1 MPTSPVKIDTIQRLN
16 RNLGLMQAGSIV
28 TIDISTPAGQK
39 AKFRT
44 IFIGYL
50 PKQYVLIQ
58 FPDSGKISKFGQFIT
73 QGAAVT
79 VRGIIEGH
87 EGAVAAFVSTIKQT
101 LQIPSKIMVLDFP
114 KTLSMQSLRSAIR
127 IDTDIVSKTRV
138 ENKYWRGHIT
148 DLSLTGCQL
157 FIENGEELKLVN
169 DKSLEIYIE
178 DFQELEN
185 LKLSGLICS
194 EKNVSNGIS
203 LGVKFDDSQR
213 ESTIKLLHHIITLEA

>member
-1 MPTSPVKIDTIQRLN
+1 MPASPIKIETAQRLN

-58 FPDSGKISKFGQFIT
+58 FPESGKINKFSQFIT

-101 LQIPSKIMVLDFP
+101 LQMPSKLMVLEFP

-127 IDTDIVSKTRV
+127 IDTDIMSKTRI
-138 ENKYWRGHIT
+138 ENKYWRGQIT

-157 FIENGEELKLVN
+157 FIENGEELKLAN
-169 DKSLEIYIE
+169 DKSLDVYVE

-185 LKLSGLICS
+185 LKFSGLICS
-194 EKNVSNGIS
+194 EKTISNGIS
-203 LGVKFDDSQR
+203 LGVKFEESQR
-213 ESTIKLLHHIITLEA
+213 ENTIRLLHHVITLEA